1 MTPSHGVFLA
11 PPSLNLPDTIDPL
24 VVIHIPEWF
33 PGARYKRAARKWYH
47 IVDSALQ
54 APYDKVKRE
63 LVSFSRCLA
72 RQQIRVCVCFTQ
84 ASGTAVPSVTAN
96 MLSKL
101 DENSS
106 DLDVMASKMVPG
118 TMYIAGADTV
128 SELLRRG

>member
-11 PPSLNLPDTIDPL
+11 PPFLNLPDTIDPL

-33 PGARYKRAARKWYH
+33 PGAHYKRAARKWYR

-63 LVSFSRCLA
+63 LVSVSRRLA
-72 RQQIRVCVCFTQ
+72 RHQIRVPVCFIQ
-84 ASGTAVPSVTAN
+84 ASGTAAPSVTAN
-96 MLSKL
+96 ILSKL

-106 DLDVMASKMVPG
+106 DLEVMASKTVPG
-118 TMYIAGADTV
+118 SMYIAGSDTV
-128 SELLRRG
+128 SKLLSS